1 VVQSSIGINNATSNA
16 FDFDAWNAHH
26 QWLQSIFGG
35 WQPLEVMNV
44 NMTSGNVFNNLQN
57 CPITINLFLD
67 MRSIPNFVLNA

>member
-16 FDFDAWNAHH
+16 FFDAWNAQH